1 MHLARRRRQILAHAR
16 EGGSTLQPRPAIR
29 GIAVCTAIALAAC
42 SLIEPTK
49 DQTPV
54 AEGALFGAVLS
65 GRYEVPPANSRA
77 AQGTAEVHYVKE
89 SHQLTWS
96 VAFSGLTSTATAAH
110 IHGPAAADGNAGVV
124 LTLTPR
130 NAFQI
135 DSPLRGS
142 ATLTDAQAA
151 DLMAGKWYVNIHT
164 AKNPNGEIRGQLM
177 SK

>member
-1 MHLARRRRQILAHAR
+1 M
-16 EGGSTLQPRPAIR
+16 QPRPAIR
-29 GIAVCTAIALAAC
+29 GIAVFTAMALAAC

-89 SHQLTWS
+89 
-96 VAFSGLTSTATAAH
+96 
-110 IHGPAAADGNAGVV
+110 GNAGVV

>member
-1 MHLARRRRQILAHAR
+1 
-16 EGGSTLQPRPAIR
+16 
-29 GIAVCTAIALAAC
+29 
-42 SLIEPTK
+42 
-49 DQTPV
+49 
-54 AEGALFGAVLS
+54 
-65 GRYEVPPANSRA
+65 
-77 AQGTAEVHYVKE
+77 VHYVKE